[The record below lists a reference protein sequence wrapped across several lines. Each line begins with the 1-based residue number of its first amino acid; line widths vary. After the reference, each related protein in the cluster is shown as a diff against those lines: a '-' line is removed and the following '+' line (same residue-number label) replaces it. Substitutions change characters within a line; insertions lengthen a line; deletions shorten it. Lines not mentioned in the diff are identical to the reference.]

1 MRAFLVRNRVFV
13 VSVSSAKFDELKGDA
28 EKFLNS
34 FRLMKYQEGL
44 RTPPEP
50 DRDWKL
56 LGRLPIPKPKALGV
70 YRGHHFMPILMV
82 AFSADGKFLYTG
94 SKREHLVRWDW
105 KSGLG
110 QIAYTTEAY
119 DYYGIDPTGKNLV
132 APQDN
137 GIRPPVTLQYWS
149 LDEPPLS
156 RTNNDYFGFWPD
168 GKQLVTRMSGN
179 LTGWEMKSQKHAW
192 TRFAHHPDVAFVALS
207 DDGKVAATCGIAD
220 AVIKLYSATK
230 GGDLATLKG
239 HRPPVR
245 RGLFPIYQLVFSP
258 DGKTLASAGMDAS
271 AKLWDLTD
279 LNQPKLHLNLS
290 HDQPVACVEYAS
302 SGKWIATGDFEG
314 VVRLWDPKNGK
325 VTAEFRP
332 GPDCAQIQALR
343 FAPDDSVLAV
353 GLQMGFETGF
363 ERAGVALFDVATL
376 PAPLEPH
383 VSYDQTEEPPL
394 FDPKRK

>member
-1 MRAFLVRNRVFV
+1 M
-13 VSVSSAKFDELKGDA
+13 
-28 EKFLNS
+28 
-34 FRLMKYQEGL
+34 
-44 RTPPEP
+44 
-50 DRDWKL
+50 
-56 LGRLPIPKPKALGV
+56 
-70 YRGHHFMPILMV
+70 
-82 AFSADGKFLYTG
+82 
-94 SKREHLVRWDW
+94 
-105 KSGLG
+105 
-110 QIAYTTEAY
+110 
-119 DYYGIDPTGKNLV
+119 

-239 HRPPVR
+239 HRPPAA

-343 FAPDDSVLAV
+343 FADDSVLAV